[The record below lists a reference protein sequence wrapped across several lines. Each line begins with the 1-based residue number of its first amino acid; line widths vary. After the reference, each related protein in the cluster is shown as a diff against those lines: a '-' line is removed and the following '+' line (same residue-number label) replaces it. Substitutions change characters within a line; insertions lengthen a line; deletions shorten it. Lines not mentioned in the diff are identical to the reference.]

1 MPTQYRFP
9 LHPAGAKEV
18 NEVLAIHEAKGQ
30 VAYFAAGV
38 PVFTHAADDPVGRR
52 FAAVQL
58 VELGLAEQTELAPAL
73 GLHRATIHRCRRKV
87 QAAGVL
93 GLVEARPGPKGRHKL
108 TGPRLQEAQ
117 AQLDAGA
124 SLRAAAAAVGV
135 REGTLRHALGRGDP
149 LRPVAAPP
157 APPPPP
163 GPAGPPASPA
173 AGPPRAPAPL
183 RSSARP
189 SGRWPPPA
197 ASPRRPRA
205 SPPPRPS
212 RGPGSSAPCR
222 PCSSTGSSRWA
233 STSTAAC
240 ATASTA
246 CAASSSPWPFW
257 PCSACAPPSSCRATP
272 RATWAASWGWTG
284 FPR

>member
-108 TGPRLQEAQ
+108 TGPRLPEAQ

-124 SLRAAAAAVGV
+124 PLRA
-135 REGTLRHALGRGDP
+135 
-149 LRPVAAPP
+149 
-157 APPPPP
+157 P
-163 GPAGPPASPA
+163 GAPAGLRSA
-173 AGPPRAPAPL
+173 AGPG
-183 RSSARP
+183 
-189 SGRWPPPA
+189 GRWPPPA
-197 ASPRRPRA
+197 ASPRPPRA

-222 PCSSTGSSRWA
+222 PCS
-233 STSTAAC
+233 
-240 ATASTA
+240 
-246 CAASSSPWPFW
+246 
-257 PCSACAPPSSCRATP
+257 
-272 RATWAASWGWTG
+272 
-284 FPR
+284 

>member
-38 PVFTHAADDPVGRR
+38 PVFPHAADDPVGRR
-52 FAAVQL
+52 FAAGQL

-108 TGPRLQEAQ
+108 TGPRLPEGQ

-124 SLRAAAAAVGV
+124 
-135 REGTLRHALGRGDP
+135 P
-149 LRPVAAPP
+149 
-157 APPPPP
+157 PPPPP
-163 GPAGPPASPA
+163 GPPPPPRPRRAPASA
-173 AGPPRAPAPL
+173 ATRTPRAPAAL

-205 SPPPRPS
+205 SPPPR
-212 RGPGSSAPCR
+212 
-222 PCSSTGSSRWA
+222 A
-233 STSTAAC
+233 S
-240 ATASTA
+240 
-246 CAASSSPWPFW
+246 
-257 PCSACAPPSSCRATP
+257 
-272 RATWAASWGWTG
+272 
-284 FPR
+284 

>member
-58 VELGLAEQTELAPAL
+58 VELGLAGPTE
-73 GLHRATIHRCRRKV
+73 
-87 QAAGVL
+87 
-93 GLVEARPGPKGRHKL
+93 
-108 TGPRLQEAQ
+108 
-117 AQLDAGA
+117 
-124 SLRAAAAAVGV
+124 
-135 REGTLRHALGRGDP
+135 
-149 LRPVAAPP
+149 VA
-157 APPPPP
+157 
-163 GPAGPPASPA
+163 
-173 AGPPRAPAPL
+173 
-183 RSSARP
+183 
-189 SGRWPPPA
+189 PPA
-197 ASPRRPRA
+197 ASPRPPRA

-240 ATASTA
+240 ATA
-246 CAASSSPWPFW
+246 
-257 PCSACAPPSSCRATP
+257 
-272 RATWAASWGWTG
+272 
-284 FPR
+284 